1 MNKFKSILSAIGN
14 WFKKVGIAIGRWCK
28 SLFVSVDGNEP
39 KLKTLYKLE
48 RTKSILSS
56 LISIAGGMI
65 VGLIIMIIA
74 GIATNHIGDLWRGFL
89 VLISGPFFT
98 GSSFNI
104 SFGFNASS
112 IGSMLFRTTPILMT
126 GLSVALAFK
135 TGLFNIG
142 APGQF
147 LMGTMA
153 SLLVAHS
160 IPTTNGGAFWVW
172 LLALLAGIALGAIW
186 GAIPGLFKALL
197 NINEVIVCIMT
208 NWIAASVVAWV
219 FDANGH
225 LKNVGEGKSGYILPT
240 RVNGVANPR
249 LGMDLLFK
257 GSWADGGILIAIAIA
272 IVVYIVLNKTV
283 FGYELRATGSNRNA
297 ARYAGMKDKRNIVL
311 SMAIAGGLAAC
322 GASLFYLNGNT
333 EFFWETSTSLPSEG
347 FNGIPVALLA
357 SNNPIGVIFSAAF
370 MSYLVISG
378 SNLAGVTSYNE
389 HIASLIVAVIIYFAG
404 FSKLIK
410 DMLNNSKAKKVTTP
424 TIPQEETSETQ
435 PTNVAEDVN
444 STKEA

>member
-28 SLFVSVDGNEP
+28 SLFVSVDGEQP
-39 KLKTLYKLE
+39 KLKTLYEQE

-56 LISIAGGMI
+56 LISIAGGMVI
-65 VGLIIMIIA
+65 GLVIMIIA
-74 GIATNHIGDLWRGFL
+74 GIATNHAGDIWKGFL

-98 GSSFNI
+98 GSSFEI
-104 SFGFNASS
+104 SFGFNSASL
-112 IGSMLFRTTPILMT
+112 GSMLFRTTPILLT

-147 LMGTMA
+147 LMGTMG

-160 IPTTNGGAFWVW
+160 IPTTDGGAFWVW
-172 LLALLAGIALGAIW
+172 LLALLVGIVLGAIW

-208 NWIAASVVAWV
+208 NWIAASVVTWV

-225 LKNVGEGKSGYILPT
+225 LKNASEGKTGYIIPT
-240 RVNGVANPR
+240 RVNGVSNPR

-257 GSWADGGILIAIAIA
+257 GSWADGGIIIAIVIA

-297 ARYAGMKDKRNIVL
+297 ARYAGMKDKRNIIL

-322 GASLFYLNGNT
+322 GACLYYLNGNA
-333 EFFWETSTSLPSEG
+333 EFFWETSTSLPDEG
-347 FNGIPVALLA
+347 FNGIPV
-357 SNNPIGVIFSAAF
+357 
-370 MSYLVISG
+370 
-378 SNLAGVTSYNE
+378 
-389 HIASLIVAVIIYFAG
+389 
-404 FSKLIK
+404 
-410 DMLNNSKAKKVTTP
+410 
-424 TIPQEETSETQ
+424 
-435 PTNVAEDVN
+435 
-444 STKEA
+444 